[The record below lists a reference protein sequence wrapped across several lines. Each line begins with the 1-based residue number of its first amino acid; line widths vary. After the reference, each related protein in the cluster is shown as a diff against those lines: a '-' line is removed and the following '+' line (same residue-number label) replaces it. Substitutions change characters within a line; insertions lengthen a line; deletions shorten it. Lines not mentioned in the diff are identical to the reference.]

1 MKTELGDIQR
11 TIADKDAE
19 LRVAKEYL
27 NGLKEVFACCLI
39 MYPCR
44 MPIFFLADLT

>member
-1 MKTELGDIQR
+1 MKAELGDIQR
-11 TIADKDAE
+11 TIADKDAV
-19 LRVAKEYL
+19 LHAAKEYL

-44 MPIFFLADLT
+44 MSIFFADLT